1 MSEKT
6 AEIRE
11 VAGRLF
17 GWHNLG
23 APVYRYLPLAI
34 VMQGALIAYQA
45 YANAR
50 IEDLGIV
57 LENVAGATSIA
68 TAIYGLVL
76 LLVGAK
82 ETLRAVSEC
91 FGLALSEHPGDKT
104 DAEGTNRQS
113 RLRFSG
119 GQRAVIMLMPIALF
133 ICHLGL
139 MFFVFLLA
147 SLVINAPF
155 VTR

>member
-1 MSEKT
+1 MIECF
-6 AEIRE
+6 EIRE
-11 VAGRLF
+11 VARRLF
-17 GWHNLG
+17 GWDNLG

-34 VMQGALIAYQA
+34 VIQGALVAYQA
-45 YANAR
+45 YADAR
-50 IEDLGIV
+50 IEDLGVV
-57 LENVAGATSIA
+57 LENIAGATSIA
-68 TAIYGLVL
+68 TAVYGLVL

-91 FGLALSEHPGDKT
+91 FGLALSEHPGDRT
-104 DAEGTNRQS
+104 DAEGANPHS

-147 SLVINAPF
+147 SLVINTPF
-155 VTR
+155 VTG